1 MTRPAMSEAQ
11 LQASVEELAAWL
23 GWWTWH
29 DADSRR
35 NRAGLPDLLLVRGDR
50 AMWRELKTDAGRV
63 RPEQRHVLDMLT
75 RAGHDTA
82 IWRPADWTSG
92 LIRKELS

>member
-1 MTRPAMSEAQ
+1 MTALQMSERD
-11 LQASVEELAAWL
+11 LQESVEELAALL
-23 GWWTWH
+23 GWWAWH
-29 DADSRR
+29 DQDSRR

-50 AMWRELKTDAGRV
+50 AMWRELKTQAGRV
-63 RPEQRHVLDMLT
+63 RPEQRRVLDMLT

-82 IWRPADWTSG
+82 IWRPTDWTSG